1 MKTKFLEDI
10 EKDLRTFLFEIDFA
24 ERLNKQNIHKK
35 IGKIIQRID
44 NYIKSSEEN

>member
-10 EKDLRTFLFEIDFA
+10 EKDLKTFLFEIDYS

-44 NYIKSSEEN
+44 NYIKSSEED